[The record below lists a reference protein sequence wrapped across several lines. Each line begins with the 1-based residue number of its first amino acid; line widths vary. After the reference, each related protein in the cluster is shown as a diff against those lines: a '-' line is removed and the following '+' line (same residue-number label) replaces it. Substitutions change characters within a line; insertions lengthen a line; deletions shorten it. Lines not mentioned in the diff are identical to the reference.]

1 MAIMSR
7 LRRSWMRGGKACLL
21 LWLPACTIPE
31 VTLEPI
37 DATVDPVASHLLDVR
52 WPCTGEGCADVE
64 AVARLANSIRGE
76 AGRVGVPVSLMI
88 GVLMVENPW
97 LDTVAVSYAGAVGLY
112 QTMPIHDDAWQ
123 ECPDDPRSVSGSVCR
138 GAEVLADFMARHDI
152 TDALLRYNGCRQLR
166 CAGYPLKVMSEADAF
181 GGD

>member
-1 MAIMSR
+1 MATMSR
-7 LRRSWMRGGKACLL
+7 LRRPWMRGGRACLL

-31 VTLEPI
+31 VTLDPM

-64 AVARLANSIRGE
+64 AVARIANSIRDE

-88 GVLMVENPW
+88 GVLM
-97 LDTVAVSYAGAVGLY
+97 AVCLY
-112 QTMPIHDDAWQ
+112 QTMPIHDDAWR

-181 GGD
+181 GGG